1 MQQRGRLPSPDE
13 HQLSSAATGECDVIA
28 NAFDDVHD
36 LVNRGDLTAA
46 RLLCAATLRQYQPH
60 LAWDHALLVEAI
72 AALLA
77 AQAFQQLGRLIAAV
91 AGWQITVTMTAR
103 TTPGFTLSY
112 VPNAQ
117 AVLVTVNA
125 AVLTDRGKTV
135 RWSKQ
140 IANAV
145 MRQRRRGDRRE
156 PSVIV

>member
-1 MQQRGRLPSPDE
+1 M
-13 HQLSSAATGECDVIA
+13 
-28 NAFDDVHD
+28 
-36 LVNRGDLTAA
+36 
-46 RLLCAATLRQYQPH
+46 
-60 LAWDHALLVEAI
+60 LVEAI